1 VTAVEITAVGSDV
14 DLVVANIR
22 ERLDEQFGEGEW
34 SLVQEFDPEED
45 SLMGF
50 SLLGGNPRVE
60 MALSAG
66 GSIATVKVTM
76 HVVGERLS
84 TLALPRAAR
93 S

>member
-1 VTAVEITAVGSDV
+1 MTAVEITAVGSDV

-34 SLVQEFDPEED
+34 SLD
-45 SLMGF
+45 SALDDDV
-50 SLLGGNPRVE
+50 GNPMVE